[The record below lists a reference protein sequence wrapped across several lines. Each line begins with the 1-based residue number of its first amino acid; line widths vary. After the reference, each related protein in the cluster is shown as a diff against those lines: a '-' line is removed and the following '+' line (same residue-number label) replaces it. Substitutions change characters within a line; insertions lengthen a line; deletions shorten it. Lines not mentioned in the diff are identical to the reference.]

1 MKKIFI
7 IIVASFILS
16 KASSNEAYEKA
27 YFAGGCFWCVEEYF
41 DKVEGV
47 VKTISGY
54 SGGHTR
60 NPTYE
65 QVVKNQT
72 GHVEVVEVTYDV
84 TKVNYSELVKV
95 HLNNIDPFDNGGQ
108 FCDRGESYKAVIF
121 FKNNKERTI
130 IEKSLNNIEKRF
142 KRKTYVQT
150 KKFSMFYGGEEYH
163 QDYYQRNF
171 INYLIYKANCGREK
185 KLETIWKQ

>member
-47 VKTISGY
+47 IKTISGY
-54 SGGHTR
+54 SGGHTI

-72 GHVEVVEVTYDV
+72 GHFEVVEVTYDV

-121 FKNNKERTI
+121 
-130 IEKSLNNIEKRF
+130 L
-142 KRKTYVQT
+142 
-150 KKFSMFYGGEEYH
+150 
-163 QDYYQRNF
+163 
-171 INYLIYKANCGREK
+171 
-185 KLETIWKQ
+185 